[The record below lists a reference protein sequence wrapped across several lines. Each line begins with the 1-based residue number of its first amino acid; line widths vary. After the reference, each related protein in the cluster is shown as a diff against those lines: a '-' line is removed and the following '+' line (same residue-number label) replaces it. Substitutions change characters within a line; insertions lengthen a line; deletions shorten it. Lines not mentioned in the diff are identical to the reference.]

1 MKKISLPLFWK
12 FTIALVLIVVTF
24 GSINA
29 LLIWKSVSSSL
40 EAELDKRARFIA
52 KSIASQAVTPLLYDD
67 YVTLQKLLD
76 DIKETDPTI
85 SYAFILSGKGKVI
98 AHTFEDNVPSSLIK
112 VNPVSSPGEVNTV
125 LINPKNFDGNLIRDL
140 TTPILD
146 KSIGVVRIGL
156 EEEGIQEEANGTI
169 NTLLG
174 MVFFFL
180 VVGIL
185 GALGFAYIITN
196 PIKMI
201 SGAADKIDLNAL
213 QRREKIRIKIRQ
225 KILDKW
231 KIFFRA
237 EDEID
242 LLSQK
247 FNDMIE
253 RLEKTYEEL
262 RKTQASLLQS
272 EKLASIGTLVAGIA
286 HEINNPVAGMQN
298 CIRRIAKDPSNY
310 EQTKKYLALM
320 ENASS
325 KIDKVVNG
333 LLNYS
338 RKQDYVFKKVDL
350 SNLIENALLLASFK
364 LEKSRII
371 IEKKIS
377 RSYFV
382 ECSQTHIEQ
391 VLLNLLL
398 NSIDAINE
406 RVASEPNAPRRITFD
421 VRENNKFV
429 ILRVQDTGKGIG
441 NEYIDKIFDPFFTTK
456 KVGEGTGLGLSIS
469 YNIIKE
475 HNGEIRVES
484 TPDEGTTFIIYLQK
498 ESDER

>member
-12 FTIALVLIVVTF
+12 FTIALVLIVATF
-24 GSINA
+24 GSINV

-40 EAELDKRARFIA
+40 ETELDKRARFIA

-76 DIKETDPTI
+76 DIQETDSTI

-98 AHTFEDNVPSSLIK
+98 AHTFEDNVPSPLIK
-112 VNPVSSPGEVNTV
+112 ANPASSTGEVNTV

-140 TTPILD
+140 AVPILD
-146 KSIGVVRIGL
+146 KSIGVIRIGL
-156 EEEGIQEEANGTI
+156 EEEGIQEEVNRTM

-174 MVFFFL
+174 MVLFFL
-180 VVGIL
+180 VIGIL

-196 PIKMI
+196 PIKMM
-201 SGAADKIDLNAL
+201 SNAADKMDLNAL
-213 QRREKIRIKIRQ
+213 QKGEKIRIKTRE

-262 RKTQASLLQS
+262 QKTQASLLQS

-286 HEINNPVAGMQN
+286 HEINNPIAGMQN
-298 CIRRIAKDPSNY
+298 CIRRIAKDPFNY

-320 ENASS
+320 EKASS

-338 RKQDYVFKKVDL
+338 RKQGYVFKKLDL

-371 IEKKIS
+371 IEKKING
-377 RSYFV
+377 SYFV
-382 ECSQTHIEQ
+382 EGSQTHLEQ
-391 VLLNLLL
+391 VLLNLLI

-406 RVASEPNAPRRITFD
+406 RIASEPNAQRRITFD
-421 VRENNKFV
+421 VRKNNRFV
-429 ILRVQDTGKGIG
+429 ILQIKDTGEGISD
-441 NEYIDKIFDPFFTTK
+441 EHIDKIFDPFFTTK

-484 TPDEGTTFIIYLQK
+484 IPGEGTTFIISLQK
-498 ESDER
+498 EADER